1 MMSSNCVNT
10 KYGNYSSYQISSV
23 KKTLQ
28 KSIFYLLLYVDPQ
41 TKDQYPDI
49 DVNEAFKSLQF
60 RINGL
65 NSILL
70 EPPELVETMSYLE
83 AAQQVFGDEPFD
95 FKVYRKLVL
104 DAGATIMKV
113 KEVD

>member
-1 MMSSNCVNT
+1 MKRG
-10 KYGNYSSYQISSV
+10 KYGDYSSSQISSV

-41 TKDQYPDI
+41 TKGQYPNI
-49 DVNEAFKSLQF
+49 DVNQAFESLQF

-83 AAQQVFGDEPFD
+83 SAKQVFNGDFD
-95 FKVYRKLVL
+95 FMAYRKLIL
-104 DAGATIMKV
+104 DAGAEIMKV

>member
-1 MMSSNCVNT
+1 MNNVSS
-10 KYGNYSSYQISSV
+10 KYGSYSSTQISTV
-23 KKTLQ
+23 KKSLQ

-41 TKDQYPDI
+41 TRDQYPGI
-49 DVNEAFKSLQF
+49 NVNEAFQSLQY
-60 RINGL
+60 RLNGL